1 MSNTA
6 ARTRGE
12 FLFGVLFFLAV
23 VVGLSSTVSDLKRWF
38 FEEDRIPVEGLVVQG
53 KLEYV
58 TVDDVR
64 KTLLETPEVI
74 NFFKLNV
81 DKIQQS
87 VQGLPWVYQASIRKR
102 WPALL
107 YVYIIEQTPRARWG
121 DDRLLSERGGIFK
134 APLDRLKRPLVRL
147 SGPDEM
153 ADKVWD
159 EYKRYE
165 RILALNG
172 YHIAALN
179 LTSRH
184 SWEVQLDKGP
194 VLILGRGDVVARLQ
208 RFIDVYPLLD
218 EHERIAYLDLRYDTG
233 IAVGWKPIEGTG
245 NDQDRGKK
253 PDSRT

>member
-64 KTLLETPEVI
+64 KTLLETPEVS

-121 DDRLLSERGGIFK
+121 DDRLLSE
-134 APLDRLKRPLVRL
+134 
-147 SGPDEM
+147 
-153 ADKVWD
+153 
-159 EYKRYE
+159 
-165 RILALNG
+165 
-172 YHIAALN
+172 
-179 LTSRH
+179 
-184 SWEVQLDKGP
+184 
-194 VLILGRGDVVARLQ
+194 
-208 RFIDVYPLLD
+208 
-218 EHERIAYLDLRYDTG
+218 
-233 IAVGWKPIEGTG
+233 
-245 NDQDRGKK
+245 
-253 PDSRT
+253 